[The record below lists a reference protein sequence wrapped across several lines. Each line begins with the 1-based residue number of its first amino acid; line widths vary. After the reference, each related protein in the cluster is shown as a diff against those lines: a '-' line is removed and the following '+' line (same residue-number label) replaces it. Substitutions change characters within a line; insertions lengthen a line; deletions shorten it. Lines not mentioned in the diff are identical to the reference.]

1 MTHKH
6 PPMKLP
12 MKLPMRLSAAVVA
25 LACVAS
31 AVGAGGQVVDHDK
44 VVEDPQLD
52 YRKFNKEIAA
62 GEKAETSHQAAAVS
76 SVALSVGADEA
87 AFHASLA
94 AEAQS
99 LNAAAPPTG
108 IPAEATD
115 ASAAPAA
122 SEAPH
127 GLSAG
132 GWIGLGIA
140 GLVAVLL
147 AVLGVSSLG
156 RRKSRRR
163 RHRPADEKPVS
174 LVDFARKPDPDKT
187 PDNTGD

>member
-6 PPMKLP
+6 PSMKLP
-12 MKLPMRLSAAVVA
+12 VMLSVAVVA

-62 GEKAETSHQAAAVS
+62 GEKAETAHQAAAVS

-99 LNAAAPPTG
+99 LNAAAPATG
-108 IPAEATD
+108 IPADATAPAD
-115 ASAAPAA
+115 ASAAAPVV
-122 SEAPH
+122 SEDPH
-127 GLSAG
+127 GLSIGA
-132 GWIGLGIA
+132 WIGLGIA

-147 AVLGVSSLG
+147 AMLGLSSLG

-163 RHRPADEKPVS
+163 RHRPVEEKSVS
-174 LVDFARKPDPDKT
+174 LVDFARKRDAEEAPGKAED
-187 PDNTGD
+187 